1 MLLLAS
7 LKPAISSRRWLQ
19 LRNKLKAALMANIQQ
34 QQQRRL
40 ESS

>member
-1 MLLLAS
+1 MLL
-7 LKPAISSRRWLQ
+7 PIFSRRRLQ

-34 QQQRRL
+34 QQRL